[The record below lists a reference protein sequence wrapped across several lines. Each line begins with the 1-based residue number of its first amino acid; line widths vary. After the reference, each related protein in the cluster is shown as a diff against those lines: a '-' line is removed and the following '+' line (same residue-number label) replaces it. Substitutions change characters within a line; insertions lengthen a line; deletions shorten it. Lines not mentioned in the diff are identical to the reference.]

1 MFNDLNIT
9 TELDADGILLAV
21 IDMPGRA
28 MNVFSTDMM
37 DSLEALLDE
46 VSSNSAIRG
55 LIFTSGKDAFLAG
68 ADLEMIRM
76 FTERALVDTTE
87 QLHELCG
94 RLGRLFL
101 RLEQLDKPSV
111 AAINGLALGGGLEL
125 ALACHQRVSADGEK
139 VLLGL
144 PEIKLGLLP
153 GAGGTQRLPR
163 LIGTGKGLEM
173 LLNGNPVAPQQALEL
188 GLVDRVCSADE
199 LLSTARQLILSSEP
213 RKPRWYRQGYQ
224 ADTALFDYHAS
235 DRYAA
240 ACQEVGIDAYQRA
253 HYPAYEA
260 ILACVAD
267 GLRKPMDAAV
277 RWEMD
282 IFVELIRD
290 PVAGNMVRTLFLD
303 RQKAAKQKPDNAVK
317 DARIAAI
324 GDELQAVVAQL
335 QQRKAKLIDAAEVQD
350 RDIVLLAA
358 GSASKVGLKVRWL
371 TSEDTPVATGE
382 VGLWLSPKGPHG
394 RAAEIFQ
401 AGNAAATLERDAALQ
416 LAQGF
421 GAVGLLS
428 HGSQPLLPRILAAQH
443 QATAL
448 GCSQNDS
455 LLAMALV
462 ALADWTNGLI
472 EQPDIVDV
480 ACVLGDLFPAYS
492 GGPFKLLRNLGL
504 VRVQARL
511 REAPSEYTALFLLD
525 FTLTD
530 AFTLLDKAA

>member
-28 MNVFSTDMM
+28 MNVFSADMM

-46 VSSNSAIRG
+46 ASSNAAIRG
-55 LIFTSGKDAFLAG
+55 LIITSGKDAFLAG

-76 FTERALVDTTE
+76 FTERGLVDTPE

-125 ALACHQRVSADGEK
+125 ALACHQRVAADGDK

-163 LIGTGKGLEM
+163 LIGTSKGLDM
-173 LLNGNPVAPQQALEL
+173 LLTGNPVAPRQALEL
-188 GLVDRVCSADE
+188 GLVDQVCSTDE
-199 LLSTARQLILSSEP
+199 LLSTARQLVLSSEP
-213 RKPRWYRQGYQ
+213 RKPRWYRQDYQ
-224 ADTALFDYHAS
+224 ADTALFDHPGS
-235 DRYAA
+235 DRYAT
-240 ACQEVGIDAYQRA
+240 ACQQLGIDTYQRD

-260 ILACVAD
+260 ILACVAE
-267 GLRKPMDAAV
+267 GLRMPMDAAV

-303 RQKAAKQKPDNAVK
+303 RQKAGKQKPGNAVK
-317 DARIAAI
+317 DARVAAI
-324 GDELQAVVAQL
+324 GDELHEVVVQL
-335 QQRKAKLIDAAEVQD
+335 QQHKASLVSATEVQD

-358 GSASKVGLKVRWL
+358 GSASEAGLKVRWL
-371 TSEDTPVATGE
+371 ATKNTPVAMGE
-382 VGLWLSPKGPHG
+382 IGLWLSPKGPHG

-401 AGNAAATLERDAALQ
+401 AGNPAATLERDAALK
-416 LAQGF
+416 LAQVF

-428 HGSQPLLPRILAAQH
+428 HGSQPLLPRILAAHQ
-443 QATAL
+443 QATAI
-448 GCSQNDS
+448 GCSQDDS

-462 ALADWTNGLI
+462 ALTDWSNGLI
-472 EQPDIVDV
+472 EQPDMVDV
-480 ACVLGDLFPAYS
+480 ACVLGNLFPAYS
-492 GGPFKLLRNLGL
+492 GGPFKYLRNLGL
-504 VRVQARL
+504 ARAQARL
-511 REAPSEYTALFLLD
+511 HEAPSEYAALFSLD
-525 FTLTD
+525 IVLAD
-530 AFTLLDKAA
+530 AFNLLEKAA